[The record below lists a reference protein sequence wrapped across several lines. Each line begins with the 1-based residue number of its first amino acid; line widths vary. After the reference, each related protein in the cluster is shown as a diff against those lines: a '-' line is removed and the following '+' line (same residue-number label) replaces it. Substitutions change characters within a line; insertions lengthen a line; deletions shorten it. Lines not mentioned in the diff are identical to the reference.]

1 MRTDSGGDQ
10 LEGDTGVS
18 CSMQAQR
25 LQRIR
30 GNYQGETRELPSGQ
44 EWPRSH
50 SAVEEREDVVGARD
64 SSCMPEE
71 RQEGTNT

>member
-1 MRTDSGGDQ
+1 
-10 LEGDTGVS
+10 
-18 CSMQAQR
+18 MQAQR

-50 SAVEEREDVVGARD
+50 SRVEEREDVVMARG
-64 SSCMPEE
+64 SMPEE
-71 RQEGTNT
+71 SHRGDNT